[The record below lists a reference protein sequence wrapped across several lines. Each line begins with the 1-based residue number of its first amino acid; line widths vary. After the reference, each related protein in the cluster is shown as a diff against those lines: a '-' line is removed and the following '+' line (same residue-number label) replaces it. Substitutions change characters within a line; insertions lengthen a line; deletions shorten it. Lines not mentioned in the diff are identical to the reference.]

1 MKFQV
6 IITDNPWH
14 FNSRKSGGEVKNK
27 TKFGGGC
34 EKHYSLL
41 KDEDLF
47 DLKPYINDISD
58 DNCAMFMWCVSS
70 KLDVAINM
78 MEHWGFKYKTM
89 PFVWVK
95 TYPKS
100 GELCMNPG
108 FFVANNVETIILGV
122 NQKTPKFFEPVI

>member
-1 MKFQV
+1 MAFQFPQV
-6 IITDNPWH
+6 WW
-14 FNSRKSGGEVKNK
+14 EVKNK

-95 TYPKS
+95 TYPKKRRTLYES
-100 GELCMNPG
+100 WILCC
-108 FFVANNVETIILGV
+108 
-122 NQKTPKFFEPVI
+122 Q